1 MGVDIYAALHAMTH
15 SQLIVEGPICSRL
28 LRDWQINTSCV
39 GSHVCKSY
47 RSHFF
52 GRSYMSDQPSFSVPQ
67 SEETTGR
74 YIVTFGDDA
83 DAEGMSILR
92 KECGIRKLPSAA
104 DYAESALDTVQFDA
118 AGGAL
123 FPALG
128 VAVVTLEP
136 DVFNRVMGL
145 AGEGSAILDIEPE
158 RMFYAIGDG
167 TLPLSYLKGY
177 RDAVNHLFEK
187 STSTSDGG
195 DDGEPAATLAD
206 DAQSTWGLKATRV
219 VNSRYTGQGIKV
231 AVLDTGMDLNHP
243 DFQGRIIQ
251 SQSFISGETVQDR
264 NGHGTHCIG
273 TACGRRSNSGRRYGV
288 AGNSTILAGKVL
300 DNAGSGP
307 TSGILA
313 GMEWAMTN
321 GSHIISMS
329 LGNRVKTPSTAY
341 ETIGRRALQRGCL
354 IVAAAGNHRVWRGN
368 SDGTFPGTVGQPAN
382 SPSILAVGAINQQQL
397 LASFSCGSGSSSGA
411 NVNIAAPGVAVFSS
425 VPDPFPPTAQPSDD
439 GRPWPPRYHSI
450 SGTSMATPHVAG
462 IAALYA
468 QAYGVRG
475 AALWQLL
482 TSRALRLPLPSGDV
496 GAGLVQAPI

>member
-1 MGVDIYAALHAMTH
+1 
-15 SQLIVEGPICSRL
+15 
-28 LRDWQINTSCV
+28 
-39 GSHVCKSY
+39 
-47 RSHFF
+47 
-52 GRSYMSDQPSFSVPQ
+52 MSDQPSFSVPQ
-67 SEETTGR
+67 NEETTGR

-104 DYAESALDTVQFDA
+104 DFAESALDTVQFDA
-118 AGGAL
+118 AGGAV

-128 VAVVTLEP
+128 VAVVTLES

-145 AGEGSAILDIEPE
+145 TGESSAILDIEPE

-177 RDAVNHLFEK
+177 RDAINHLFEVSSS
-187 STSTSDGG
+187 STNDGG
-195 DDGEPAATLAD
+195 DEADPAATFAD

-219 VNSRYTGQGIKV
+219 LNSRYTGQGIKV

-251 SQSFISGETVQDR
+251 SQSFISGQTVQDR

-300 DNAGSGP
+300 SNEGSGS

-313 GMEWAMTN
+313 GMEWAIMN

-354 IVAAAGNHRVWRGN
+354 IVAAAGNHRQQGN
-368 SDGTFPGTVGQPAN
+368 SDGTVIGTVGQPAN
-382 SPSILAVGAINQQQL
+382 SPSILAVGAIDQQL
-397 LASFSCGSGSSSGA
+397 RLASFSCGSGTASGA
-411 NVNIAAPGVAVFSS
+411 NVDIAAPGVAVFSS
-425 VPDPFPPTAQPSDD
+425 APDPSVG

-468 QAYGVRG
+468 QAFGVRG

-482 TSRALRLPLPSGDV
+482 TSRARRLPLPSGDV